1 MDIIIVSHGE
11 RQEIMK
17 KLNVS
22 YPTIRRALN
31 GETFNARAQK
41 IREMAIKR
49 GGKILKDVFDTM

>member
-31 GETFNARAQK
+31 GESFNARAQK
-41 IREMAIKR
+41 IREMALKR
-49 GGKILKDVFDTM
+49 GGKILTLVYE